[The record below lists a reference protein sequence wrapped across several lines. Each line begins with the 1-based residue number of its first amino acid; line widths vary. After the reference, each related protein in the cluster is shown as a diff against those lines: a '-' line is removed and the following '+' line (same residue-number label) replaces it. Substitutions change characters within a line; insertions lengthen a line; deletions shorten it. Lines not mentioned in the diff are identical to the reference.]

1 MLGKNVKVHF
11 VDTGLTNQ
19 LDELVALITADVHYM
34 LYSCFPYINKK
45 KHSYV
50 DNYDISKLLHQFN
63 HVIQDSGLFTL
74 MFGAKRNQKLT
85 YEDLVE
91 WQDRLIQFV
100 QENNIDAT
108 CVEVDAQKLIG
119 AEKTWKLR
127 ERMDK
132 LLKNRQIHV
141 FHLEDGQY
149 GLDRLIEYS
158 DYIAISVPE
167 LRIHRRK
174 TYVQDVHNLATYIK
188 KKKPGIDIHL
198 LGCTEFKILAQNT
211 FCTSSD
217 SNSWM
222 QGIMF
227 GTHRQFGKAKH
238 ISQLKRDLIDSYEKQ
253 ILLTCGMIP
262 WQPSTP
268 KTYDRIKRE
277 CVIARSCKE
286 QYALCVGDQE

>member
-45 KHSYV
+45 KNSYV
-50 DNYDISKLLHQFN
+50 DNYDIPKLLHQFN

-141 FHLEDGQY
+141 FHLEDG
-149 GLDRLIEYS
+149 
-158 DYIAISVPE
+158 
-167 LRIHRRK
+167 
-174 TYVQDVHNLATYIK
+174 
-188 KKKPGIDIHL
+188 
-198 LGCTEFKILAQNT
+198 
-211 FCTSSD
+211 
-217 SNSWM
+217 
-222 QGIMF
+222 
-227 GTHRQFGKAKH
+227 
-238 ISQLKRDLIDSYEKQ
+238 
-253 ILLTCGMIP
+253 
-262 WQPSTP
+262 
-268 KTYDRIKRE
+268 
-277 CVIARSCKE
+277 
-286 QYALCVGDQE
+286 